1 MRIILQRVT
10 ASSVSV
16 AGETIGSIGRGYTLL
31 LGITATDS
39 EAELDW
45 LVKKCLNLRLFP
57 DSDGKAW
64 SQTIQEVNGEV
75 LVISQFTL
83 YGDCRKGR
91 KPSFS
96 NAAPP
101 EQAEKLYDQF
111 VDRLSFAGLNKV
123 ASGQFG
129 ADMQV
134 TIENDGPVTLIL
146 EREA

>member
-1 MRIILQRVT
+1 MRILLQRVT

-16 AGETIGSIGRGYTLL
+16 AGKTIGKIGRGYNLL
-31 LGITATDS
+31 LGITASDT

-45 LVKKCLNLRLFP
+45 LLKKCLNLRLFP
-57 DSDGKAW
+57 DDDGKPW
-64 SQTIQEVNGEV
+64 SQTIQEVKGEI

-96 NAAPP
+96 NAAAP

-111 VDRLSFAGLNKV
+111 IDRLRFSGVQV

-129 ADMQV
+129 ADMRV
-134 TIENDGPVTLIL
+134 SIENDGPVTLIL

>member
-16 AGETIGSIGRGYTLL
+16 AGETIGSIGKGYNLL
-31 LGITATDS
+31 LGITSSDS

-45 LVKKCLNLRLFP
+45 LIKKCLNLRLFP
-57 DSDGKAW
+57 DSDGKPW
-64 SQTIQEVNGEV
+64 SKTIQDIKGEV

-96 NAAPP
+96 SAAPP
-101 EQAEKLYDQF
+101 DQAERLYDQF
-111 VDRLSFAGLNKV
+111 IDRLSFSGVKV

-134 TIENDGPVTLIL
+134 MIENDGPVTLIL

>member
-16 AGETIGSIGRGYTLL
+16 AGETIGSIGKGYNLL
-31 LGITATDS
+31 LGITNSDS

-45 LVKKCLNLRLFP
+45 LIKKCLNLRLFP
-57 DSDGKAW
+57 DDDGKPW
-64 SQTIQEVNGEV
+64 SQTIQDIKGEI
-75 LVISQFTL
+75 LIISQFTL

-96 NAAPP
+96 SAAPQD
-101 EQAEKLYDQF
+101 QAERLYDQF
-111 VDRLSFAGLNKV
+111 IDRLSFSGVKI

-134 TIENDGPVTLIL
+134 MIENDGPVTLIL
-146 EREA
+146 EREG

>member
-1 MRIILQRVT
+1 MRIVLQRVT
-10 ASSVSV
+10 ASSVLV
-16 AGETIGSIGRGYTLL
+16 ADQVIGSIGRGYNLL
-31 LGITATDS
+31 LGITASDS
-39 EAELDW
+39 ETELDW

-57 DSDGKAW
+57 DSDGKPW
-64 SQTIQEVNGEV
+64 SQTIQEIKGEI

-96 NAAPP
+96 SAAPP

-111 VDRLSFAGLNKV
+111 IDRLSFSGVKI

-134 TIENDGPVTLIL
+134 SIENDGPVTLIL

>member
-1 MRIILQRVT
+1 MRIVLQRVI

-16 AGETIGSIGRGYTLL
+16 EGQVIGTIGRGYNLL
-31 LGITATDS
+31 LGITANDG

-57 DSDGKAW
+57 DSDGKPW
-64 SQTIQEVNGEV
+64 SQTIQEVKGEI

-96 NAAPP
+96 GAAPP

-111 VDRLSFAGLNKV
+111 VDRLRFGGLKV
-123 ASGQFG
+123 ETGRFG

-134 TIENDGPVTLIL
+134 AIQNDGPVTLIL

>member
-16 AGETIGSIGRGYTLL
+16 ADKTIGSIGRGYNLL

-39 EAELDW
+39 ETELDW
-45 LVKKCLNLRLFP
+45 LIQKCLNLRLFP
-57 DSDGKAW
+57 DGDGKPW
-64 SQTIQEVNGEV
+64 SQTIQDINGEI

-96 NAAPP
+96 KAAPP
-101 EQAEKLYDQF
+101 DQAEKLYNQF
-111 VDRLSFAGLNKV
+111 IDRLNFTGLKI

>member
-16 AGETIGSIGRGYTLL
+16 ADKTIGSIGRGYNLL

-39 EAELDW
+39 ETELDW
-45 LVKKCLNLRLFP
+45 LIQKCLNLRLFP
-57 DSDGKAW
+57 DGDGKSW
-64 SQTIQEVNGEV
+64 SQTIQDINGEI

-101 EQAEKLYDQF
+101 DQAEKLYNQF
-111 VDRLSFAGLNKV
+111 IDRLNFTGLKI